1 MRHGSQG
8 KIFLAVIVIVLTV
21 SFFPNSRIVEAT
33 QRSSNLNDLMKR
45 SLTIARRVEIDGK
58 VFGVFINHAE
68 KSVTVRGAVE
78 GCEEKDRVEQYFRL
92 RTPTDYHVNYDFT
105 FGY

>member
-1 MRHGSQG
+1 MA
-8 KIFLAVIVIVLTV
+8 ITAIVLAVC
-21 SFFPNSRIVEAT
+21 FFPNSRIVEAT
-33 QRSSNLNDLMKR
+33 QRSSNLNELMKG

-68 KSVTVRGAVE
+68 KTVTVRGAVE
-78 GCEEKDRVEQYFRL
+78 GWEEKDRVEQYFRL
-92 RTPTDYHVNYDFT
+92 RTPSDYHVNYDLT